1 MAKGKI
7 YNTDYI
13 FTGGIGSWDHH
24 KHRYADSIFVGL
36 HKFLDQQQLHYLSLL
51 EMLKIQKYLQALD
64 TPHYF
69 SIIINQFNEFLPDVV
84 RRESSEVSALSF
96 SDNLVLIKNL
106 NLDNWILDNM
116 QGEFESCYAKNLI
129 SDDKFHPTTEGYSY
143 WMDLLVNRCKQDK
156 II

>member
-1 MAKGKI
+1 
-7 YNTDYI
+7 
-13 FTGGIGSWDHH
+13 
-24 KHRYADSIFVGL
+24 
-36 HKFLDQQQLHYLSLL
+36 
-51 EMLKIQKYLQALD
+51 MLKIQKYLQALD